1 MTDPVRPSHP
11 VRLPPPEPD
20 VPRGGEPPRDVG
32 EERRECQRAVVAH
45 DLERVPTHSY
55 ELAVTDTH
63 GRRVMAS
70 PCVCMEEE
78 EEAPISRNEILL
90 HFHCI

>member
-1 MTDPVRPSHP
+1 
-11 VRLPPPEPD
+11 
-20 VPRGGEPPRDVG
+20 
-32 EERRECQRAVVAH
+32 VAH

-78 EEAPISRNEILL
+78 APISRNEILL